1 MRQIPKISVYRFYY
15 LVCDQFPDDF
25 RLYDV
30 KVVKN
35 LLSPYMSKTAIFPSP
50 MNEFKF
56 AAVMITIHL
65 TKKGPNVILIKR
77 TKLVKNHA
85 GEISFPGGNFMKE
98 DIDMLETAIR
108 ETREE
113 VGIQIEKEWVIG
125 HLKAERTLSSRY
137 IIYPYVMLIDSI
149 PRITDTNYEVEKIID
164 APLIPLLESRENDIE
179 HEKEFSIA
187 GLPKFTYKNEV
198 IWGATA
204 RILDQLAKPFSQ
216 GIRS

>member
-1 MRQIPKISVYRFYY
+1 MINFQ
-15 LVCDQFPDDF
+15 DDS

-35 LLSPYMSKTAIFPSP
+35 LLSPYVSKQAIFPSP
-50 MNEFKF
+50 VNELKF
-56 AAVMITIHL
+56 AAVMITIHF
-65 TKKGPNVILIKR
+65 TNKGPNVILIKR

-85 GEISFPGGNFMKE
+85 GEISFPGGNFMKD
-98 DIDMLETAIR
+98 DIEMLETAIR

-125 HLKAERTLSSRY
+125 HLNAERTLSSRY
-137 IIYPYVMLIDSI
+137 IIYPYVGLIDSV

-164 APLIPLLESRENDIE
+164 APLIPLLKSRENDIE
-179 HEKEFSIA
+179 HEKEFLIA

-216 GIRS
+216 GIHS